1 MSCKEACKQT
11 TLLIWGVGGTGIQ
24 AGFFSF
30 FTMDQSIKLHIVI
43 TTTTLK
49 INIYYIQLGE
59 L

>member
-1 MSCKEACKQT
+1 MQANYT
-11 TLLIWGVGGTGIQ
+11 VNMGGGGGTGIQ